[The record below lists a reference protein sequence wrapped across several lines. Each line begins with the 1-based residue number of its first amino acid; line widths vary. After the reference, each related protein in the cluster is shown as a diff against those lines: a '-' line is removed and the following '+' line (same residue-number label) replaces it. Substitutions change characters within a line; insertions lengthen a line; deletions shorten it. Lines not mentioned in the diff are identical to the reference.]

1 MDMTNI
7 SLQRLVS
14 IALGAALA
22 VALIFSLTLMFSS
35 TQPNRAA
42 EIQAIAAE

>member
-1 MDMTNI
+1 MTNL
-7 SLQRLVS
+7 SMQRLVS

-22 VALIFSLTLMFSS
+22 VGLIVSLSLMFGS

-42 EIQAIAAE
+42 EIQATAAE

>member
-1 MDMTNI
+1 MTNV
-7 SLQRLVS
+7 SLQRVVS

-22 VALIFSLTLMFSS
+22 VALIVSLALMFGS

-42 EIQAIAAE
+42 EIQATAAV